1 MIFKRGFFLI
11 LLRVLLIVLFSIG
24 AVYSYLETDLSLTPY
39 MFSGLI
45 LITTL
50 ELTWRL
56 QSQEREVL
64 LIVEDNGCG
73 IEDRL
78 VKEIF
83 VPFFTSKKKAQALV
97 LPYPER
103 WSLLIK
109 AAFFTKEKVIIQF
122 LQSNFRMY
130 KRHTFT
136 YKN

>member
-83 VPFFTSKKKAQALV
+83 VPFFTTKKEGSGIGLALSRKMV
-97 LPYPER
+97 ITHKGSLFHERKGDNTVFTIELPN
-103 WSLLIK
+103 
-109 AAFFTKEKVIIQF
+109 V
-122 LQSNFRMY
+122 
-130 KRHTFT
+130 
-136 YKN
+136 